1 MGGNEVEAQGKSWD
15 QKAKS
20 VSPRR
25 EVLGDRGGGWDGP
38 FGLWGLR
45 VCPFLFVLPHGSR
58 PGVLKLACFVI
69 PLRRGTWPP

>member
-15 QKAKS
+15 QKVKC

-25 EVLGDRGGGWDGP
+25 EVLGDRVVAGTAH
-38 FGLWGLR
+38 WGCGACGS
-45 VCPFLFVLPHGSR
+45 CPLLFVLPHGSR